1 MSDQTALVTGA
12 TGLLG
17 RQVVRAFE
25 RGKWNVK
32 GTGYSRADGSSIL
45 KVDLVNAEQVEAALD
60 NVKPQVVVHC
70 AANRFPDKCDNDP
83 EGTRALNVEATRRL
97 ASLCAARG
105 IFLIYISTDYV
116 FPGKPGDAPY
126 EADAKPQPTNL
137 YGQTKLDGE
146 QVVLEEYQRAG
157 KAGLGVVLR
166 VPVLYGDAEVPSESA
181 VNVLM
186 ESVWK
191 AQESG
196 AKVKMDHWALRY
208 PTNGKFNITNITTTE
223 DVGRV
228 CYDVSLKYLNTDDPS
243 KLPYILQFS
252 SENKYT
258 KYEICQLFGEIMGL
272 SIAAIEPNTEGNDPN
287 ASVQRPYDCHLSTKA
302 LKDIG
307 IDVAT
312 QDFTGWWRWSVKAFR
327 K

>member
-1 MSDQTALVTGA
+1 MSGKTVLVTGA

-25 RGKWNVK
+25 RKDWTVK
-32 GTGYSRADGSSIL
+32 GTGYSRADGTSIL
-45 KVDLVNAEQVEAALD
+45 KVDLGSASEVEKTLD
-60 NVKPQVVVHC
+60 TVKPQAVVHC

-83 EGTRALNVEATRRL
+83 EGTRALNVAASKSL
-97 ASLCAARG
+97 AALCAARD

-116 FPGKPGDAPY
+116 FLGKPGDAPY
-126 EADAKPQPTNL
+126 HAEAEPAPTNL

-146 QVVLEEYQRAG
+146 RAILEEYKAAG
-157 KAGLGVVLR
+157 KHGLGVVMR
-166 VPVLYGDAEVPSESA
+166 VPVLYGDAETPAESA

-186 ESVWK
+186 DTVWK
-191 AQESG
+191 AQEDG
-196 AKVKMDHWALRY
+196 AKIKMDHWALRY
-208 PTNGKFNITNITTTE
+208 PTNTE

-228 CYDVSLKYLNTDDPS
+228 CHDVAVKYLASENRS
-243 KLPYILQFS
+243 SLPQVLQFS
-252 SENKYT
+252 SEDKMT

-272 SIAAIEPNTEGNDPN
+272 PISRIEANTEGNDPN

-302 LKDIG
+302 LKDLE
-307 IDVAT
+307 IDVST